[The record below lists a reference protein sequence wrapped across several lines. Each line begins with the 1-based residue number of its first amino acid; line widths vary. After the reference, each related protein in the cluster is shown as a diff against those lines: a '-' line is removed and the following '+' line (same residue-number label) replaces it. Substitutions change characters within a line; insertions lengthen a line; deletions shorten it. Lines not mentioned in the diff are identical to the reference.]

1 MIDLEQVKKRVEALE
16 KNHHY
21 AGHSAFNEVISKGM
35 CLLCA
40 LLILA
45 HELIEE
51 VERLQVYHCDDE
63 PSWRHRAEKLEREK
77 AELQKE
83 VESLEQVVKER
94 EGCAYM
100 GPSKD
105 CPTHGESTE
114 LEQLK
119 DNLAKSRHAHDVTN
133 EQFAELQR
141 EKAELEKKAEKIEK
155 VIDQFEDMCGRR
167 GIRPEFA
174 VAAIRGQKG
183 S

>member
-1 MIDLEQVKKRVEALE
+1 MNDLEQAKKQVEAIDRAYL
-16 KNHHY
+16 
-21 AGHSAFNEVISKGM
+21 HSASNLDAYDVEFFVT
-35 CLLCA
+35 LTRD
-40 LLILA
+40 LIA
-45 HELIEE
+45 E

-83 VESLEQVVKER
+83 VEILEQVVKER

-133 EQFAELQR
+133 EQ
-141 EKAELEKKAEKIEK
+141 I
-155 VIDQFEDMCGRR
+155 GR
-167 GIRPEFA
+167 
-174 VAAIRGQKG
+174 
-183 S
+183 